1 METNGSLPFAIHQ
14 RIPRIAAGTAWVNC
28 HSLLDDA
35 MPFGLMKRSGFGRE
49 LGRAVIYEYTESEA
63 NLISLRFKALVY

>member
-1 METNGSLPFAIHQ
+1 METNGTLPFAIHQ
-14 RIPRIAAGTAWVNC
+14 LIPRIAAGTAWVNC

-49 LGRAVIYEYTESEA
+49 LGRAVIYEYTESETH
-63 NLISLRFKALVY
+63 LISRRFKTMAY